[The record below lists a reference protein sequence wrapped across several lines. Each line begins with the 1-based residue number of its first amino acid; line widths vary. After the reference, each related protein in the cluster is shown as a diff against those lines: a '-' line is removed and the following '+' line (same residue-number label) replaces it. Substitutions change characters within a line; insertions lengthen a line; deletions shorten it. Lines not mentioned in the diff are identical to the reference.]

1 MRIGSWVAAGAV
13 VIGMVAPGLALTS
26 ASAATRSKAASAA
39 VPAEVS
45 FVQGVPRLP
54 VDVYEDGSKILS
66 DFTFK
71 TVTSD
76 YPLDA
81 GTYHFAI
88 RPAGAK
94 ARSKPILTASKVL
107 TAGESATLVI
117 YLSTTGTPK
126 LKTFVNPTDAPAD
139 GNARIIV
146 RHVADASAVDVFLG
160 TRGSIGERVIK
171 DLTNPHQATLV
182 IPHTTLYVRVFAA
195 GTHVHPVIGP
205 KKFVFHAGTT
215 TIIYAVGSLAA
226 KTLTIVSHSN

>member
-1 MRIGSWVAAGAV
+1 MRIRTLAAAGAV
-13 VIGMVAPGLALTS
+13 VIGLAAPGLGLTS
-26 ASAATRSKAASAA
+26 ASAATRSMGAGAA

-45 FVQGVPRLP
+45 FVQGLPGLP
-54 VDVYEDGSKILS
+54 VDVYEDGTKILS

-81 GTYHFAI
+81 GTYRFAI

-94 ARSKPILTASKVL
+94 SRSKPILSASKVL

-117 YLSTTGTPK
+117 YLSTTGTPE
-126 LKTFVNPTDAPAD
+126 LKMFVNPAGAPAD

-160 TRGSIGERVIK
+160 TRRSAGERVIK
-171 DLTNPHQATLV
+171 GLTNPHQATLV

-205 KKFVFHAGTT
+205 KKFVFRAGTT

-226 KTLTIVSHSN
+226 KTLTIVSHSD